1 MDSLWMLNLTNI
13 SEIENNDPR
22 NKACKWTQLET
33 TGKGPGPLAYH
44 SSVVIGDTMYL
55 YGGSSTSSEND

>member
-1 MDSLWMLNLTNI
+1 MNTLWMLNLNNI
-13 SEIENNDPR
+13 SEIE
-22 NKACKWTQLET
+22 KQEAKFKTCKWTQVEY

-55 YGGSSTSSEND
+55 YGGSS